1 MEVFFNDETSEFFAR
16 FKYDG
21 SIEEPSVLY
30 LNKELNYNNGYKLD
44 ITDDKGNKIEEVE
57 LEEKENYIYFKV
69 NRGKDENLVVKVTL
83 TPF

>member
-1 MEVFFNDETSEFFAR
+1 MFFNDETSEFLAR
-16 FKYDG
+16 FNYDG

-30 LNKELNYNNGYKLD
+30 LNKELNYINGYKLE

-57 LEEKENYIYFKV
+57 LEEKGNYIYFKV
-69 NRGKDENLVVKVTL
+69 NRDKDENLVVKVTL

>member
-1 MEVFFNDETSEFFAR
+1 LEVFFNDETSEFLAR

-21 SIEEPSVLY
+21 IIEEPSVLY

-57 LEEKENYIYFKV
+57 LEEKGNYIYFKV
-69 NRGKDENLVVKVTL
+69 NRGKEENLVVKVTL